1 MSEKPKYV
9 KYTKSPT
16 PEPADSRFKI
26 TRAKIKEM
34 YESDV
39 SIKRNVNKTTTSS
52 ATINTLST
60 DTLSSNYYAL
70 TTELETQRRY
80 SNELYTFYPIYAGLL
95 DYLSNMYLWR
105 YTYVPRM
112 VKERTNAAD
121 YKEIYDLIG
130 EVVDGISIETTFPI
144 ILTELY
150 INGAV
155 FLLTTKNTSSKT
167 IATLSLPTKYC
178 RVNAVTQF
186 GTYIFQF
193 DFSYFDSLSLSK
205 EELARIWEFYPKE
218 MQPMYNA
225 YLADKQNM
233 RWQQLDPKYAAAFML
248 NKNGFPTRLRAIFSI
263 LQYDQYLSNELER
276 NNQLLDKIIAHK
288 MPTWEDKLVVE
299 IDEMAEL
306 HKSIAN
312 ILSRNNHIRLVT
324 TFGDMDVLSI
334 GQDVAQENKTLD
346 NAYNS
351 IYDNSGTNHTLF
363 NGTIKEALTYALQRD
378 QSTTWKYIQQ
388 LTNFYNLTINNSFNF
403 KGYQCDLSILPITV
417 YNEQDKIVLYKEGAT
432 LGVTKLEY
440 IVSTGVKQINLESKF
455 ILEDFLKLDQLKP
468 LSTSYTQNDNSK
480 SGTPTDEEEQTS
492 TDESDTQP
500 TDDSQPAEDGQPADE
515 TSDVQPEDNGTKE
528 QEVNNNEED
537 TE

>member
-1 MSEKPKYV
+1 MSEKRKYV
-9 KYTKSPT
+9 TYTKSPT
-16 PEPADSRFKI
+16 PEPADGRFKI

-39 SIKRNVNKTTTSS
+39 SIKRNVNKTTSSS

-60 DTLSSNYYAL
+60 DTLSNNYYAL

-144 ILTELY
+144 VLTELY

-167 IATLSLPTKYC
+167 IATLSLPSKYC

-193 DFSYFDSLSLSK
+193 DFSYFDSLGLNK
-205 EELARIWEFYPKE
+205 EELSRIWDFYPKE

-276 NNQLLDKIIAHK
+276 NNQLLDKIISHK

-334 GQDVAQENKTLD
+334 GQDMAQENKTLD

-417 YNEQDKIVLYKEGAT
+417 YNEQDKIILYKEGAT

-480 SGTPTDEEEQTS
+480 SKTPTNDEEQSS
-492 TDESDTQP
+492 TDESDTKP
-500 TDDSQPAEDGQPADE
+500 TDDGQPAEDGQPADE